1 MEKEKL
7 KEGELIEDMD
17 LMKQVIRILELIEKK
32 MNALAYE

>member
-1 MEKEKL
+1 M

-17 LMKQVIRILELIEKK
+17 LLKQVYKILEWIEKK